1 MVSIA
6 IVTNH
11 TRRGF
16 TLVELLVAIAVGSLA
31 LTATMSLSLYSL
43 RSFAAL
49 TNYVDLDNLSRNA
62 LDHMTR
68 EIRQADRVLPGSDGD
83 TLRLWVTPYGAAG
96 REVVFEYD
104 AQTGNVTRTEG
115 SDVEDPAPRMFQLLV
130 QLFSKEG
137 RRTGKR
143 FPRPAWTPAS
153 RFGSFGNV
161 PGRSWAASEYGECT
175 VGQSR
180 DSEALRFGIEQNRK
194 TPMKINL
201 IRNPTGRAAR

>member
-62 LDHMTR
+62 LDQMTR
-68 EIRQADRVLPGSDGD
+68 EIRQADRVLSGSDKD

-104 AQTGNVTRTEG
+104 PRTENVTRTEG
-115 SDVEDPAPRMFQLLV
+115 SDVRILLRECFNFSFSYFQRKAGV
-130 QLFSKEG
+130 D
-137 RRTGKR
+137 
-143 FPRPAWTPAS
+143 W
-153 RFGSFGNV
+153 
-161 PGRSWAASEYGECT
+161 
-175 VGQSR
+175 
-180 DSEALRFGIEQNRK
+180 EALPATSVDTCKQVRIFWECSRTIMGERANTESVQSAKVVIRK
-194 TPMKINL
+194 
-201 IRNPTGRAAR
+201 R